1 MRGCVLAPNLKLMGV
16 NLEVN
21 CVKRGFMPEGG
32 GTLEATISSD
42 GIKPIVLDATE
53 ASPERID
60 GVVFGRGDAESGN
73 RLRAAFQNSSAEP
86 SPAASSSCA
95 WTGRRP

>member
-1 MRGCVLAPNLKLMGV
+1 MSK
-16 NLEVN
+16 
-21 CVKRGFMPEGG
+21 GFMPEGG

-73 RLRAAFQNSSAEP
+73 RFRAALSKELSEAFP
-86 SPAASSSCA
+86 GASSLCA